1 MKHIPQTH
9 IVFILAVLS
18 CLFLTSCKDNGVGGE
33 DSDNPY
39 LELSETKLTFI
50 RFTSSQSVTVKTNI
64 KEITYSIADN
74 DNWYSATYTNNI
86 LTVSVKDNTGS
97 KKRTGSITI
106 GGDNVKKTLTI
117 IQDTKDTNTAGIL
130 SDIEI
135 PVKSGDASSFHS
147 GEGIDKSFDGNMNTI
162 YHSEWGNIDRFPIT
176 LIYNFE
182 NVTTMDYLIYNPRMD
197 GGTNGNFKELEL
209 WIATETQ
216 PLSKYGDYD
225 FKGNSSASRI
235 SFSPALQKP
244 TQIKF
249 IVKSGIGDNDGIG
262 FASCAEMEFFRKNP
276 DNFDYTT
283 IFSDVTCTQ
292 LKINITENDIN
303 NINNQFFREL
313 ALDIY
318 KGIYD
323 TEFRVQDYKSWQH
336 PDIMAKLNKTSMY
349 GLRDNPT
356 GMYAKYGEDIVIF
369 VGDLKGQNIS
379 LFIQDPDNKISGY
392 SYSLATGMNKIS
404 PAVSGL
410 MYIMYYTDKGTE
422 PSVKIHIAGGYVNGY
437 FDSQKHTETDWT
449 RILGNASFR
458 HFDIVGKYAA
468 LTFETEAIR
477 TYTKTKG
484 LELIN
489 KYDKLVY
496 DEQDFMGLV
505 KYNKMYKN
513 RAYFLVVYSGY
524 MYAGG
529 YHMGY
534 EKSTQAEMLDPE
546 IFSTSAIWGP
556 AHELGHI
563 HQTRPCLKWLGMA
576 EVTNNIHSQYIQTS
590 WGNSSRLMTEDIGGG
605 INRYQLAISNIVE
618 RKIAHNTETDVFC
631 KLVPFWQLKL
641 YLHDALGKNDFY
653 KDVYEAIRNNP
664 DPTTE
669 GACQLQFVKIACEKA
684 NLDLTAFFEAWG
696 FLKAVDVELDDYG
709 VGRFTITQQQID
721 NLKSEIAVKAYPKP
735 KHDNIQYINDKNVA
749 NYK

>member
-1 MKHIPQTH
+1 MKNIFRIYGVLVLT
-9 IVFILAVLS
+9 ILS
-18 CLFLTSCKDNGVGGE
+18 CLYLASCKDNGVGGG
-33 DSDNPY
+33 DPDKPY
-39 LELSETKLTFI
+39 LEFSETSLTFI
-50 RFTSSQSVTVKTNI
+50 RFASSQSITIKTNI
-64 KEITYSIADN
+64 KEITYNIANSD
-74 DNWYSATYTNNI
+74 DWYSATYSNNV
-86 LTVSVKDNTGS
+86 LTVSVKDNIGS
-97 KKRTGSITI
+97 KKRTGSIVI
-106 GGDNVKKTLTI
+106 VGDDIKKTLTI
-117 IQDTKDTNTAGIL
+117 TQNTKDISIEGIL
-130 SDIEI
+130 SDIKI

-147 GEGIDKSFDGNMNTI
+147 GEGIDKSFDGNINTI
-162 YHSEWGNIDRFPIT
+162 YHSEWGNVDRFPIT
-176 LIYNFE
+176 LTYNFE
-182 NVTTMDYLIYNPRMD
+182 NTTIMDYLIYNPRID
-197 GGTNGNFKELEL
+197 GGTNGNFRALEV
-209 WIATETQ
+209 WVATEAK
-216 PLSKYGDYD
+216 PLYKYGDYD
-225 FKGNSSASRI
+225 FDGSSSASRI
-235 SFSPALQKP
+235 SFYPALEKP

-249 IVKSGIGDNDGIG
+249 VVKSGVGDNDGIG
-262 FASCAEMEFFRKNP
+262 FASCAEMEFYKKNP

-283 IFSDVTCTQ
+283 IFSDTACTQ
-292 LKINITENDIN
+292 LKTGITATEIN

-323 TEFRVQDYKSWQH
+323 TEFRIQDYKSWQH
-336 PDIMAKLNKTSMY
+336 PDIMAKSNKTSTY

-356 GMYAKYGEDIVIF
+356 GIYAKYGEDVVVF

-392 SYSLATGMNKIS
+392 SYSLVTGMNKIS
-404 PAVSGL
+404 PSVSGL
-410 MYIMYYTDKGTE
+410 MYIMYYTNKGTE
-422 PSVKIHIAGGYVNGY
+422 PTVKVHIAGGYVNGY
-437 FDSQKHTETDWT
+437 FDSQKYTETDWT

-477 TYTKTKG
+477 EYTKTKG

-505 KYNKMYKN
+505 KYNRMYKN

-534 EKSTQAEMLDPE
+534 EKGTQAEMLDPA

-563 HQTRPCLKWLGMA
+563 HQTRPGLKWLGMA

-590 WGNSSRLMTEDIGGG
+590 WGNNSRLMTEDLGGG
-605 INRYQLAISNIVE
+605 INRYQLATSNIIDK
-618 RKIAHNTETDVFC
+618 KIAHNAEPDVFC

-641 YLHDALGKNDFY
+641 YMHDALGKTDFY
-653 KDVYEAIRNNP
+653 KDVYEAIRNSP
-664 DPTTE
+664 DPVTE

-696 FLKAVDVELDDYG
+696 FLKAVDIELDDYG
-709 VGRFTITQQQID
+709 VGKFTITQQQID
-721 NLKSEIAVKAYPKP
+721 NLISEITAKAYPKP
-735 KHDNIQYINDKNVA
+735 KHNNIQYINDNNIA
-749 NYK
+749 DYK